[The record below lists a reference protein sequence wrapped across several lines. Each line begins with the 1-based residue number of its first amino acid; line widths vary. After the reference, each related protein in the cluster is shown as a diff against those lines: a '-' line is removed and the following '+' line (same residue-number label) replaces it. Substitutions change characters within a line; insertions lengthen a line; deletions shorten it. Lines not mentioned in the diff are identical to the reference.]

1 MYYLTFISSNEF
13 MKTESAKV
21 VTVSLPASLVDDVDS
36 AVESF
41 RRSRSN
47 LVRIALENMLRN
59 PATAPLA
66 RQTLA
71 APDDGSKRE
80 PTA

>member
-1 MYYLTFISSNEF
+1 
-13 MKTESAKV
+13 MKTETAKV
-21 VTVSLPASLVDDVDS
+21 MTISLPASLVDDVDN

-47 LVRIALENMLRN
+47 LVRIALENMLHN
-59 PATAPLA
+59 PTTAKLA

-71 APDDGSKRE
+71 APDGNDKRGA
-80 PTA
+80 PG

>member
-1 MYYLTFISSNEF
+1 
-13 MKTESAKV
+13 MKTETAKV
-21 VTVSLPASLVDDVDS
+21 MTVSLPASLVDDVDT

-47 LVRIALENMLRN
+47 LVRIALENMLHN
-59 PATAPLA
+59 PTTAKLA

-71 APDDGSKRE
+71 APDGSDKRDA
-80 PTA
+80 PG

>member
-1 MYYLTFISSNEF
+1 
-13 MKTESAKV
+13 MKTETAKV
-21 VTVSLPASLVDDVDS
+21 MTVSLPASLVDDVDN

-59 PATAPLA
+59 PATAKLA

-71 APDDGSKRE
+71 APDGSDKRDA
-80 PTA
+80 PA